1 MDIVYHTSGIESV
14 DAAIR
19 ARALAKREVTE
30 KYSDMMHTIYLDFWS
45 RVFPQYADITYV
57 LLPDETVRLGRGEMS
72 EAEITSIRG
81 RLSGF
86 ALLNERV
93 YTNEEM
99 FRQLSARHITL
110 ASEDVS
116 GLTEL
121 KGSTAYP
128 GVVRGK
134 VRLLRFRE
142 LIQTLEAGEILVTE
156 MTDPDFVPAIKKAA
170 AVVTDEGGVMC
181 HAAIVSRELQKP
193 CIVGTKLA
201 TKYLKDGDMVE
212 VDATNGIVRKI

>member
-1 MDIVYHTSGIESV
+1 M
-14 DAAIR
+14 
-19 ARALAKREVTE
+19 
-30 KYSDMMHTIYLDFWS
+30 
-45 RVFPQYADITYV
+45 
-57 LLPDETVRLGRGEMS
+57 
-72 EAEITSIRG
+72 
-81 RLSGF
+81 
-86 ALLNERV
+86 
-93 YTNEEM
+93 
-99 FRQLSARHITL
+99 
-110 ASEDVS
+110 S